1 MPLEVHY
8 TNHKAWNADTKK
20 FADPKL
26 KQEADDIGHFLM
38 TIGVSEITEKT
49 IEEIVVRKLI
59 LDKFYP
65 GSKEETKLPG
75 DWYRIFSR
83 HMGLKIEGRWASNES
98 RWKFTSRHAKG
109 MIRDI
114 ANKVEDSIHPSG
126 DYS

>member
-49 IEEIVVRKLI
+49 IEEIIVRKLI
-59 LDKFYP
+59 LDKFYEEQNK
-65 GSKEETKLPG
+65 KEK
-75 DWYRIFSR
+75 
-83 HMGLKIEGRWASNES
+83 
-98 RWKFTSRHAKG
+98 
-109 MIRDI
+109 
-114 ANKVEDSIHPSG
+114 
-126 DYS
+126 

>member
-1 MPLEVHY
+1 
-8 TNHKAWNADTKK
+8 
-20 FADPKL
+20 
-26 KQEADDIGHFLM
+26 M

-59 LDKFYP
+59 LDRFYP
-65 GSKEETKLPG
+65 GSKEENKLPG
-75 DWYRIFSR
+75 DWYSIFLK